1 MGQTFDFMGEVEDGW
16 CWGRISGRM
25 GVFPSNFVEMI
36 SEEVIKVGNKKE
48 RCQVLFFYQPV
59 HNDEL
64 DLQVDQTIDFMCEVE
79 DTWWMGRVSNRMGMF
94 PFNLVEMVYEAPE
107 EVTKTGDKP
116 AATTVEAKDKKNS
129 PTQLTKDFS
138 AKVPEAADVLPAA
151 PPGGTSQG
159 SASPSPGPPSA
170 KEDLLRL
177 SASSTPDPPTVGED
191 LSRLTAS
198 VSPGSK
204 DKEDLRLSQ
213 DEEDLRLSQDEEDLR
228 LSQDEEALRLFQ
240 DKKDLRWP
248 SDPPSPGPPTAE
260 WDLIRLSASPS
271 PGPPTAEG
279 TF

>member
-151 PPGGTSQG
+151 PPGGTS
-159 SASPSPGPPSA
+159 
-170 KEDLLRL
+170 
-177 SASSTPDPPTVGED
+177 
-191 LSRLTAS
+191 
-198 VSPGSK
+198 K